1 MWLLIGGRGR
11 EIDISMVAKTFRSVP
26 RETGAQ
32 VWFKRWRWT
41 VDEEASCVSKTR
53 RCAKIFYITS
63 HTILSSKL
71 FVVYLIFFFFF

>member
-1 MWLLIGGRGR
+1 MAVGGGGGR
-11 EIDISMVAKTFRSVP
+11 EIDINAVEEKFRSVS

-63 HTILSSKL
+63 HTILSSKNVCGIPD
-71 FVVYLIFFFFF
+71 FLIMF